1 MPSQNTGQYMWL
13 QHVRERQLR
22 WPQYWRKTL
31 EERSND
37 AYLATAAMG
46 RNTTRTVT
54 RAAWLQVSWMLH
66 PASFVLRQALWREV
80 NAGAYEEERKETA

>member
-1 MPSQNTGQYMWL
+1 MHENASSGGRSTGGKRLKNAAMM
-13 QHVRERQLR
+13 RI
-22 WPQYWRKTL
+22 
-31 EERSND
+31 
-37 AYLATAAMG
+37 LATAAMG

-66 PASFVLRQALWREV
+66 PASFVLHQALWREV